1 MEIEITKQTLKDL
14 DYIKNH
20 IVEKFKDELV
30 DISALVVVL
39 ETIIQKQE
47 ELEKE
52 MGE

>member
-1 MEIEITKQTLKDL
+1 MEIEITEQTLKDL
-14 DYIKNH
+14 DYIKSH
-20 IVEKFKDELV
+20 IVEKFRDEVV
-30 DISALVVVL
+30 DISAIMVVL